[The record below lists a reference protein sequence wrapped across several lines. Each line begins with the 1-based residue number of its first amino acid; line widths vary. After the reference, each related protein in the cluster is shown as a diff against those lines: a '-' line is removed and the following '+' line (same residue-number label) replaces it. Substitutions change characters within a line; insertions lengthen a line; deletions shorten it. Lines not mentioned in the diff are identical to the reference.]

1 MTKKKSEKCKYFDGI
16 FGKYDKNVLSLQQNK
31 AGKSF
36 PFLLLYGEKRSS
48 TKAIKVLF
56 RQKSEGIAG
65 CFPLPSLTTTPVFS
79 C

>member
-1 MTKKKSEKCKYFDGI
+1 MTKKKSEKCKYFDGFI
-16 FGKYDKNVLSLQQNK
+16 WKIRQNYLSLQLNK

-36 PFLLLYGEKRSS
+36 PFLVLYGEKRSS
-48 TKAIKVLF
+48 TKSIKVLF

>member
-1 MTKKKSEKCKYFDGI
+1 MDL
-16 FGKYDKNVLSLQQNK
+16 FGKYDKTIYPFSRIRQVNPSL
-31 AGKSF
+31 
-36 PFLLLYGEKRSS
+36 FLLLYGEKRSS
-48 TKAIKVLF
+48 TKSIKVLF